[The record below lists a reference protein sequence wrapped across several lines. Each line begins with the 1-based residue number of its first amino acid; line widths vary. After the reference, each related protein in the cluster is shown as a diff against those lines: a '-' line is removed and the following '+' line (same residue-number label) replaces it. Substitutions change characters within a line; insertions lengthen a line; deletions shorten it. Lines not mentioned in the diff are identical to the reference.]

1 MTSNNMSR
9 CSPVTAET
17 GTTSLSSPRSLWRAM
32 SWRATWSR
40 LTLSIFVSIN
50 NSGGFGGD
58 FAHVVEDPS
67 VAGADFFV
75 RGDGDGDEIHV
86 GVGVFDYFVESFPQ
100 EGAGPVQAGRV
111 HHDDLGVVAVDD
123 AADGVPGG
131 FRLVGGDGDFL
142 PHQGVCQC

>member
-1 MTSNNMSR
+1 MEGHELEGHLVAADLVDFGDDSHER
-9 CSPVTAET
+9 
-17 GTTSLSSPRSLWRAM
+17 
-32 SWRATWSR
+32 
-40 LTLSIFVSIN
+40 
-50 NSGGFGGD
+50 GFGGD

-86 GVGVFDYFVESFPQ
+86 GVGVFDYFVEPFPQ